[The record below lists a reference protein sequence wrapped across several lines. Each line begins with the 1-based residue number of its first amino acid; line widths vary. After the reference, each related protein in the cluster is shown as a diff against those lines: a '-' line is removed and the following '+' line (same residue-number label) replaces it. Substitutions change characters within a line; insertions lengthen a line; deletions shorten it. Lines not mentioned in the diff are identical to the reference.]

1 MKQKIYVA
9 YLLPHPTD
17 VFNLLEDGI
26 QWIAKGETKQEAEAA
41 LRALFEATMRDES
54 YSEDQTE
61 AVWKQHS
68 SYVAEV

>member
-1 MKQKIYVA
+1 MFVA

-26 QWIAKGETKQEAEAA
+26 QWMAKGETKTEAEAN
-41 LRALFEATMRDES
+41 LRALFDKQMREEHYDK
-54 YSEDQTE
+54 TE
-61 AVWKQHS
+61 IETVWKAHS